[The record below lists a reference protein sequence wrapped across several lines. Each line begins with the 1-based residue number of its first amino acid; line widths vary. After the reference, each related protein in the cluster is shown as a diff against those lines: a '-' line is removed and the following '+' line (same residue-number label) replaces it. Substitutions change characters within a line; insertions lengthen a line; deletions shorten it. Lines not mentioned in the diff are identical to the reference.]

1 MEKDNNWKDL
11 DKYVLTN
18 LKKEIWVN
26 AIGTIVFLV
35 LGIVFLIKGEVWWVP
50 GVFFAL
56 SISGIYETIKYKK
69 KYENYK
75 SS

>member
-1 MEKDNNWKDL
+1 MEKDNERKDL

-26 AIGTIVFLV
+26 AIGTVVFLV

-56 SISGIYETIKYKK
+56 SIWGIFETRKYKK
-69 KYENYK
+69 QYEDYK

>member
-1 MEKDNNWKDL
+1 MKEDNDWKDL

-26 AIGTIVFLV
+26 AIGTVVFLV

-50 GVFFAL
+50 GVCFAL
-56 SISGIYETIKYKK
+56 SILGIYETIKYKK
-69 KYENYK
+69 QYDDYK